1 MRAIQRLSDK
11 ITGFC
16 LLRLGIPW
24 RSPLCLNAIAINV
37 SSLMAKAK
45 SVYRCEQC
53 GSDHPKWSGQCT
65 ECGEWNSLVELNIAP
80 VVSHRASSKSSGGYA
95 GQAAAVTTLNQ
106 ISVSRETRLATGI
119 GEFDRVLG
127 GGLVTGSVVLIGG
140 DPGIGK
146 STILLQ
152 TATHM
157 ASKQSPALYVTGEES
172 LSQVALRAQ
181 RLDLAT
187 DQLKVMAETCVER
200 ICEVLA
206 QQRPAVAILDSIQTL
221 YTESL
226 QSAPGGVSQIRE
238 SAAILTRYAKNSGTA
253 LFIVG
258 HVTKEGSLAGPRV
271 LEHMVDC
278 VLYFEGQS
286 DSRYRMIRA
295 VKNRF
300 GAVNEL
306 GVFGMTDK
314 GLREVANPS
323 AIFLSRYDEAIP
335 GSIVMISREGTR
347 PLLVEVQAL
356 VDDAHGQPRR
366 VALGLEQN
374 RLNMLLAVM
383 HRHGEVQTSGQDVYV
398 NIVGGLKIT
407 ETGSDL
413 AVLLACASS
422 IRTKALPQ
430 QLAVFGEVGLSG
442 EIRPVPNGQERLKE
456 AVKHGFK
463 HIILPRGNA
472 PQKEIPG
479 VNIIAVARLHEALSE
494 AMRLSEELC

>member
-1 MRAIQRLSDK
+1 MSK
-11 ITGFC
+11 IKT
-16 LLRLGIPW
+16 I
-24 RSPLCLNAIAINV
+24 
-37 SSLMAKAK
+37 
-45 SVYRCEQC
+45 YRCEQC
-53 GSDHPKWSGQCT
+53 GSTHPKWVGQCSD
-65 ECGEWNSLVELNIAP
+65 CGEWNSLIESQVE
-80 VVSHRASSKSSGGYA
+80 STSSTHKGKVGVKTGGYA
-95 GQAAAVTTLNQ
+95 GQNSQITTLDKVE
-106 ISVSRETRLATGI
+106 VSYETRTSTGI
-119 GEFDRVLG
+119 SEFDRVLG

-157 ASKQSPALYVTGEES
+157 AEQQSALYITGEES
-172 LSQVALRAQ
+172 LSQVAMRAKRLELPLQ
-181 RLDLAT
+181 R
-187 DQLKVMAETCVER
+187 LKVMAETCVER

-206 QQRPAVAILDSIQTL
+206 HERPQMAVLDSIQTL
-221 YTESL
+221 YTESI

-238 SAAILTRYAKNSGTA
+238 SAAILTRFAKHTGTA

-258 HVTKEGSLAGPRV
+258 HVTKEGALAGPRV

-314 GLREVANPS
+314 GLKEVANPS
-323 AIFLSRYDEAIP
+323 AIFLSRYDEPIA

-374 RLNMLLAVM
+374 RLSMLLAVM
-383 HRHGEVQTSGQDVYV
+383 HRHGGVHTVGQDVYV

-422 IRTKALPQ
+422 LRGKALPQ
-430 QLAVFGEVGLSG
+430 HLAVFGEVGLSG

-456 AVKHGFK
+456 AQKHGFK
-463 HIILPRGNA
+463 TIILPRANM
-472 PQKEIPG
+472 PQKSIAG
-479 VNIIAVARLHEALSE
+479 LNIIPVSRLHEALAV
-494 AMRLSEELC
+494 AMELAE

>member
-1 MRAIQRLSDK
+1 
-11 ITGFC
+11 
-16 LLRLGIPW
+16 
-24 RSPLCLNAIAINV
+24 
-37 SSLMAKAK
+37 MAKVK
-45 SVYRCEQC
+45 TVYRCEQC
-53 GSDHPKWSGQCT
+53 AADHSKWAGQCS
-65 ECGEWNSLVELNIAP
+65 ECGEWNSLVEVRQENTTP
-80 VVSHRASSKSSGGYA
+80 HRAKPNFSGGYA
-95 GQAAAVTTLNQ
+95 GNASTITTLDQ
-106 ISVSRETRLATGI
+106 VSISRESRMPTGI
-119 GEFDRVLG
+119 HEFDRVLG

-157 ASKQSPALYVTGEES
+157 AHAERAALYVTGEES

-181 RLDLAT
+181 RLDLPT
-187 DQLKVMAETCVER
+187 QHLKVMAETCVER

-206 QQRPAVAILDSIQTL
+206 HERPAVAILDSIQTL
-221 YTESL
+221 YTETL

-238 SAAILTRYAKNSGTA
+238 SAALLTRFAKQSGTA
-253 LFIVG
+253 LFLVG
-258 HVTKEGSLAGPRV
+258 HVTKEGALAGPRV

-278 VLYFEGQS
+278 VLYFEGQT

-314 GLREVANPS
+314 GLKEVANPS

-335 GSIVMISREGTR
+335 GSVVMISREGTR

-383 HRHGEVQTSGQDVYV
+383 HRHGGIQSAGQDVYV
-398 NIVGGLKIT
+398 NVVGGLKIT

-413 AVLLACASS
+413 AVLLACMSS
-422 IRTKALPQ
+422 LRSRALPQ

-456 AVKHGFK
+456 AIKHGFK
-463 HIILPRGNA
+463 YIILPRANA
-472 PQKEIPG
+472 PQHSIAG
-479 VNIIAVARLHEALSE
+479 VQIIAVARLHEALAQASE
-494 AMRLSEELC
+494 LSDQC

>member
-1 MRAIQRLSDK
+1 MSK
-11 ITGFC
+11 VKT
-16 LLRLGIPW
+16 
-24 RSPLCLNAIAINV
+24 
-37 SSLMAKAK
+37 
-45 SVYRCEQC
+45 VYRCEQC
-53 GSDHPKWSGQCT
+53 GADHSKWAGQCT
-65 ECGEWNSLVELNIAP
+65 DCGEWNSLLEVRLDNTTT
-80 VVSHRASSKSSGGYA
+80 HRAKPKVSGYA
-95 GQAAAVTTLNQ
+95 GQVSQITTLNQ
-106 ISVSRETRLATGI
+106 VSISHESRLNTGI
-119 GEFDRVLG
+119 SEFDRVLG

-152 TATHM
+152 TATYM
-157 ASKQSPALYVTGEES
+157 ASPQRAALYVTGEES

-181 RLDLAT
+181 RLELDASH
-187 DQLKVMAETCVER
+187 LKVMAETCVER
-200 ICEVLA
+200 ICEALA
-206 QQRPAVAILDSIQTL
+206 QERPAVAILDSIQTL
-221 YTESL
+221 YTETI

-238 SAAILTRYAKNSGTA
+238 SAALLTRFAKHSGTA

-258 HVTKEGSLAGPRV
+258 HVTKEGALAGPRV

-306 GVFGMTDK
+306 GVFGMTDR
-314 GLREVANPS
+314 GLKEVSNPS
-323 AIFLSRYDEAIP
+323 AIFLSRYDEPIA
-335 GSIVMISREGTR
+335 GSVVMVSREGTR

-356 VDDAHGQPRR
+356 VDDAHGQARR
-366 VALGLEQN
+366 VSLGLDQN

-383 HRHGEVQTSGQDVYV
+383 HRHGGIQTTGQDVYV

-422 IRTKALPQ
+422 LRGKAFPQ

-456 AVKHGFK
+456 AVKHGFEY
-463 HIILPRGNA
+463 IILPRANA
-472 PQKEIPG
+472 PQKPIKG
-479 VNIIAVARLHEALSE
+479 IKVIAVARLHEALAE
-494 AMRLSEELC
+494 ALQLEQ